1 MRKLILAVF
10 VLVYFNA
17 NALEVVGVKVKDAIL
32 YQGAY
37 DKSNPR
43 IIVTEIVKKNCGDVD
58 TSGKWRTATK
68 TDLGYIYGCKF
79 QPQNTKAY
87 LIVIYECYKPI
98 HYKDK
103 DSEFH
108 IFDNVNVIPY
118 FDIWGNKVARIAYVK
133 GGTSVS
139 TKCTDQ

>member
-10 VLVYFNA
+10 VIVYFNA
-17 NALEVVGVKVKDAIL
+17 NALKSIGANIVDAIL

-37 DKSNPR
+37 DQSNPR
-43 IIVTEIVKKNCGDVD
+43 IIVTEIVKKNCGDVG
-58 TSGKWRTATK
+58 TSGKWRTVTK
-68 TDLGYIYGCKF
+68 TDLAYIYGCKF

-87 LIVIYECYKPI
+87 LIVMYNCWNINSY
-98 HYKDK
+98 DK
-103 DSEFH
+103 DNGIDVGKF
-108 IFDNVNVIPY
+108 IPH
-118 FDIWGNKVARIAYVK
+118 FDIRGNKVDHMAYVK